1 MNCWLGVVAAS
12 MCFHNHLKIGL
23 LPHGTRG
30 CLKKKKNKNKNKNKK
45 KQQQKKNVH
54 MWNFHSSAPTMEQ
67 TFDKPFNAGQ
77 KPGYHQNIIFSNVQ
91 SVVVDHYSP
100 V

>member
-30 CLKKKKNKNKNKNKK
+30 CLKKKKTKTKTKTKKNNNKK
-45 KQQQKKNVH
+45 RTFICGIFILQPQQWSKPLIS
-54 MWNFHSSAPTMEQ
+54 HSLLDRSLDTI
-67 TFDKPFNAGQ
+67 K
-77 KPGYHQNIIFSNVQ
+77 I
-91 SVVVDHYSP
+91 
-100 V
+100 